1 MAKAH
6 CCDKCGKL
14 IKDSDIRITIDGFS
28 VLQNRDNK
36 KMPKGFSIGKPE
48 DFCSFDCLS
57 EWAQEQQKLLDEYM
71 EISEKH
77 YGEAMKDGS
86 TTD

>member
-6 CCDKCGKL
+6 CCDQCGRL
-14 IKDSDIRITIDGFS
+14 IKDSDVRITLDGFS

-57 EWAQEQQKLLDEYM
+57 EWAREQQKLLDEYM